1 MAKMTSPKLRK
12 KLRES
17 PSQEEDVA
25 MPRVQL
31 LQGGCGSAREL
42 GSTECTEDRC
52 DKAFHQ
58 KCHDPPVLLAMYIG
72 NGQDAP
78 IAVAGGAAVGAGVA
92 LLPFSASAQEFGGGI
107 FGPRGDVFANNQVVQ
122 DMRAN
127 PPFFAQWP
135 VWAQIAAPI
144 VALVAVAAA
153 APLFMGE
160 MIDKS
165 TIRRAKRR
173 EREKKE
179 LIEMLQRQVAAA
191 AAAEAAEKAAKTE
204 EAETKAETKAEK
216 SAET

>member
-1 MAKMTSPKLRK
+1 ML
-12 KLRES
+12 
-17 PSQEEDVA
+17 
-25 MPRVQL
+25 
-31 LQGGCGSAREL
+31 GSAFISPASKHT
-42 GSTECTEDRC
+42 G
-52 DKAFHQ
+52 
-58 KCHDPPVLLAMYIG
+58 G
-72 NGQDAP
+72 
-78 IAVAGGAAVGAGVA
+78 VAGVAGVGAGVA
-92 LLPFSASAQEFGGGI
+92 LLPFSVEAQEFGAGI
-107 FGPRGDVFANNQVVQ
+107 IAPRGDVFANSEVVQ
-122 DMRAN
+122 EMRQN

-135 VWAQIAAPI
+135 PLVQIAAPI

-153 APLFMGE
+153 APLLMGE

-204 EAETKAETKAEK
+204 EAETKAEK